1 MKILT
6 YKNLNMGETIIN
18 FLFLLFQQ
26 AIFFG
31 FIFIYVY
38 LDYTVY
44 IQKDYKDAG
53 TIILVIHNIVCLVIN
68 FFYLRAVKNAI
79 FNFFTYEEYKI
90 NEGKLYYEKKLKLFK
105 KIFCLRKF
113 EINLSDIDDIFI
125 LPPKEFYHDRWT
137 KDIFAKYTEYFKPC
151 KRIKIKLIDSK
162 EYTVCNYVKKR
173 EYNKVYAEAAEAV
186 FQTIA
191 NNIKDFILEEKEN
204 YKFQKELVNLEEKYN
219 LLLEERYNFI
229 LNKIID
235 EEILFV
241 ARKDGNYIIN
251 GIYDA
256 IEYLEIFK
264 TIYFEEVDFYLFY
277 ANLLSKKENQDK
289 KVLVGFNGIDGKE
302 VTMSELK
309 DDINEIRDSKS
320 VFLNN

>member
-1 MKILT
+1 MKVIT

-31 FIFIYVY
+31 LIFIYVS

-44 IQKDYKDAG
+44 IQKDYELLGIA
-53 TIILVIHNIVCLVIN
+53 ILVIHNIVCLVIN
-68 FFYLRAVKNAI
+68 FFYLRAIKNAI
-79 FNFFTYEEYKI
+79 SNFFTYEKYEI
-90 NEGKLYYEKKLKLFK
+90 NDGKLYYKKELKLFK
-105 KIFCLRKF
+105 KIFCFRKF
-113 EINLSDIDDIFI
+113 EINLFDINDISI
-125 LPPKEFYHDRWT
+125 LPPKKFYNDRWL
-137 KDIFAKYTEYFKPC
+137 KDIFAKYTEYFKSC
-151 KRIKIKLIDSK
+151 KRIKIKLIDGK

-219 LLLEERYNFI
+219 LPLEERYNFI

-302 VTMSELK
+302 VTISKLK

-320 VFLNN
+320 TFLNN

>member
-18 FLFLLFQQ
+18 FLILLFQQ

-79 FNFFTYEEYKI
+79 FNFFTYEEYKV
-90 NEGKLYYEKKLKLFK
+90 NEGKLYYEKKLKLYK
-105 KIFCLRKF
+105 KNFCLRKF
-113 EINLSDIDDIFI
+113 EIDLTYIDSINLLSEKKLIHYRRRKVGLQRYI
-125 LPPKEFYHDRWT
+125 
-137 KDIFAKYTEYFKPC
+137 EYFTPYE
-151 KRIKIKLIDSK
+151 RIKIKLIDGK
-162 EYTVCNYVKKR
+162 EYSVCNYVKKP
-173 EYNKVYAEAAEAV
+173 EYNETYNEAAESV

-219 LLLEERYNFI
+219 LPLEERYNFI

-302 VTMSELK
+302 VTISKLK
-309 DDINEIRDSKS
+309 DDINKIRDSKS
-320 VFLNN
+320 TFI

>member
-1 MKILT
+1 MKTIT

-18 FLFLLFQQ
+18 FLILLFQQ

-44 IQKDYKDAG
+44 IQKDYEYAG
-53 TIILVIHNIVCLVIN
+53 IVILVIHNIVCLVIN
-68 FFYLRAVKNAI
+68 FFYLRGVKNAI

-105 KIFCLRKF
+105 KDFCLRKF

-125 LPPKEFYHDRWT
+125 LPPKEFYYDRWT

-151 KRIKIKLIDSK
+151 KRIKIKLIDGK

-173 EYNKVYAEAAEAV
+173 EYNKVYNEAAEAV
-186 FQTIA
+186 FQVIA
-191 NNIKDFILEEKEN
+191 NNIKNFILEEKEN
-204 YKFQKELVNLEEKYN
+204 YRFKKELENLEEKYN
-219 LLLEERYNFI
+219 LPLEERYNFI
-229 LNKIID
+229 LNKIIEEEKLYLYKD
-235 EEILFV
+235 EEKFIVNAEEIAIKNLAIFST
-241 ARKDGNYIIN
+241 IN
-251 GIYDA
+251 
-256 IEYLEIFK
+256 
-264 TIYFEEVDFYLFY
+264 FEEMDFYVFY
-277 ANLLSKKENQDK
+277 VNYLSKKEYEDK
-289 KVLVGFNGIDGKE
+289 IVLVGFNGINGKE
-302 VTMSELK
+302 VTMSKLK

-320 VFLNN
+320 TFI

>member
-1 MKILT
+1 MSRNKL
-6 YKNLNMGETIIN
+6 
-18 FLFLLFQQ
+18 
-26 AIFFG
+26 
-31 FIFIYVY
+31 
-38 LDYTVY
+38 
-44 IQKDYKDAG
+44 
-53 TIILVIHNIVCLVIN
+53 
-68 FFYLRAVKNAI
+68 FYLRAVKNAI

-105 KIFCLRKF
+105 KAFCFRKL
-113 EINLSDIDDIFI
+113 EIDLTDINSIYILSEKKLIHYRRRKAGLQRYI
-125 LPPKEFYHDRWT
+125 
-137 KDIFAKYTEYFKPC
+137 EYFTPYE
-151 KRIKIKLIDSK
+151 RIKIKLIDGK

-173 EYNKVYAEAAEAV
+173 EYNKVYDEAAEAV

-219 LLLEERYNFI
+219 LPLEERYNFI

-277 ANLLSKKENQDK
+277 VNLLSKKENQDK

-302 VTMSELK
+302 VTMSKLK

-320 VFLNN
+320 TFLNN

>member
-18 FLFLLFQQ
+18 FLILLFQQ
-26 AIFFG
+26 AFFL
-31 FIFIYVY
+31 IFILIVIN
-38 LDYTVY
+38 L
-44 IQKDYKDAG
+44 
-53 TIILVIHNIVCLVIN
+53 TIDEFNNEEIGVKLFFIAYNMGLLIVN

-105 KIFCLRKF
+105 KDFCFRKL
-113 EINLSDIDDIFI
+113 EIDLTDIDDIFI
-125 LPPKEFYHDRWT
+125 LPPKEFYYDRWT
-137 KDIFAKYTEYFKPC
+137 SDIFAKYTEYFKPC

-173 EYNKVYAEAAEAV
+173 EYNKVYAEAAEVV

-219 LLLEERYNFI
+219 LPLEERYSFI
-229 LNKIID
+229 LNKIIEEKLYLYKD
-235 EEILFV
+235 EEKFIV
-241 ARKDGNYIIN
+241 NAEKMAMKN
-251 GIYDA
+251 
-256 IEYLEIFK
+256 LEIFK
-264 TIYFEEVDFYLFY
+264 DMNFEEIDFYIFY
-277 ANLLSKKENQDK
+277 INYLSKKEYEDK
-289 KVLVGFNGIDGKE
+289 KVLVGYNGIDGKE
-302 VTMSELK
+302 VTMSKLK
-309 DDINEIRDSKS
+309 DDINKIRDSKS
-320 VFLNN
+320 TFI

>member
-18 FLFLLFQQ
+18 FLILLFQQ

-53 TIILVIHNIVCLVIN
+53 TIILVIHNIVCLIIN

-79 FNFFTYEEYKI
+79 FNFFTYEEYKV
-90 NEGKLYYEKKLKLFK
+90 NEGKLYYEKKLKLYK
-105 KIFCLRKF
+105 KNFCLRKF
-113 EINLSDIDDIFI
+113 EIDLTYIDSINLLSEKKLIHYRRRKAGLQRYI
-125 LPPKEFYHDRWT
+125 
-137 KDIFAKYTEYFKPC
+137 EYFTPYE
-151 KRIKIKLIDSK
+151 RIKIKLIDGK
-162 EYTVCNYVKKR
+162 EYSVCNYVKKP
-173 EYNKVYAEAAEAV
+173 EYNETYNEAAESV

-219 LLLEERYNFI
+219 LPLEERYNFI

-251 GIYDA
+251 GIYNA

-277 ANLLSKKENQDK
+277 VNLLSKKENQDK

-302 VTMSELK
+302 VTISELK

-320 VFLNN
+320 TFI

>member
-1 MKILT
+1 MKTIT

-18 FLFLLFQQ
+18 FLILLFQQ

-44 IQKDYKDAG
+44 IQKDYEYAG
-53 TIILVIHNIVCLVIN
+53 IVILVIHNIVCLVIN
-68 FFYLRAVKNAI
+68 FFYLRGVKNAI

-105 KIFCLRKF
+105 KDFCLRKF

-125 LPPKEFYHDRWT
+125 LPPKEFYYDRWT

-151 KRIKIKLIDSK
+151 KRIKIKLIDGK

-173 EYNKVYAEAAEAV
+173 EYNKVYNEAAEAV
-186 FQTIA
+186 FQVIA
-191 NNIKDFILEEKEN
+191 NNIKNFILEEKEN
-204 YKFQKELVNLEEKYN
+204 YRFKKELENLEEKYN
-219 LLLEERYNFI
+219 LPLEERYNFI
-229 LNKIID
+229 LNKIIEEEKLYLYKD
-235 EEILFV
+235 EEKFIVNAEEIAIKNLSIFST
-241 ARKDGNYIIN
+241 IN
-251 GIYDA
+251 
-256 IEYLEIFK
+256 
-264 TIYFEEVDFYLFY
+264 FEEMDFYVFY
-277 ANLLSKKENQDK
+277 VNYLSKKEYEDK
-289 KVLVGFNGIDGKE
+289 IVLVGFNGINGKE
-302 VTMSELK
+302 VTMSKLK

-320 VFLNN
+320 TFI

>member
-1 MKILT
+1 MKVIT

-26 AIFFG
+26 TIFFG
-31 FIFIYVY
+31 FIFIYVS

-44 IQKDYKDAG
+44 IQKDCELLGIA
-53 TIILVIHNIVCLVIN
+53 ILVIHNIVCLVIN
-68 FFYLRAVKNAI
+68 FFYLRAIKNAI
-79 FNFFTYEEYKI
+79 SNFFTYEKYEI
-90 NEGKLYYEKKLKLFK
+90 NDGKLYYKKELKLFK
-105 KIFCLRKF
+105 KIFCFRKF
-113 EINLSDIDDIFI
+113 EINLFDINDISI
-125 LPPKEFYHDRWT
+125 LPPKEFYNDRWL

-151 KRIKIKLIDSK
+151 KRIKIKLIDGK

-173 EYNKVYAEAAEAV
+173 EYNKVYNEAAEAV

-191 NNIKDFILEEKEN
+191 NNIKDFIFEEKEN

-219 LLLEERYNFI
+219 LPLEERYNFI

-264 TIYFEEVDFYLFY
+264 TIYFEEVDFYMFY
-277 ANLLSKKENQDK
+277 VNLLSKKEYEDK
-289 KVLVGFNGIDGKE
+289 KVLVGYNGIDGKE
-302 VTMSELK
+302 VTMSKLK

-320 VFLNN
+320 TFI

>member
-18 FLFLLFQQ
+18 FLILLFQQ
-26 AIFFG
+26 AFFL
-31 FIFIYVY
+31 IFILIVIN
-38 LDYTVY
+38 L
-44 IQKDYKDAG
+44 
-53 TIILVIHNIVCLVIN
+53 TIDEFNNEEIGVKLFFIAYNMGLLIVN

-105 KIFCLRKF
+105 KAFCFRKL
-113 EINLSDIDDIFI
+113 EIDLTSIDSIYILSEKKLIHYRRRKAGLQRYI
-125 LPPKEFYHDRWT
+125 
-137 KDIFAKYTEYFKPC
+137 EYFTPYE
-151 KRIKIKLIDSK
+151 RINIKLIDGK
-162 EYTVCNYVKKR
+162 EYSVCNYVKKP
-173 EYNKVYAEAAEAV
+173 EYNETYNEAAEAV

-204 YKFQKELVNLEEKYN
+204 YKFQKDLENLEEKYN
-219 LLLEERYNFI
+219 LPVEERYNFI

-277 ANLLSKKENQDK
+277 VNLLSKKENQDK

-320 VFLNN
+320 TFLNN

>member
-1 MKILT
+1 MKTIT

-44 IQKDYKDAG
+44 IQKDYEYAG
-53 TIILVIHNIVCLVIN
+53 IIILVIHNIVCLVIN

-105 KIFCLRKF
+105 KDFCLRKF
-113 EINLSDIDDIFI
+113 EINLSDIDDISI
-125 LPPKEFYHDRWT
+125 LPPKEFYNDRWL

-151 KRIKIKLIDSK
+151 KRIKIKLIDGK

-173 EYNKVYAEAAEAV
+173 EYNKVYDDGAEAV

-219 LLLEERYNFI
+219 LPLEERYNFI

-264 TIYFEEVDFYLFY
+264 TIYFEEIDFYVFY
-277 ANLLSKKENQDK
+277 VNLLSKKENQDK

-302 VTMSELK
+302 VTISKLK
-309 DDINEIRDSKS
+309 DDINKIRDSKS
-320 VFLNN
+320 TFI